1 MRKMTGIIYTL
12 LVTVLLAYALV
23 RCVSVQQTLQ
33 DASRRLEEANAVV
46 LRLREENEALAS
58 AIGETAAPER
68 KTD

>member
-1 MRKMTGIIYTL
+1 MTGIIYTL
-12 LVTVLLAYALV
+12 LVTLLLAYAMV

>member
-12 LVTVLLAYALV
+12 LVTLLLAYAMV